1 MRNKVGRRNSRDI
14 KIQLQ
19 LQREN
24 KRRNGEII
32 RVPKSTT
39 ELTTTGF
46 MEYHQK
52 LKQLALDYF
61 NSVLPEPNSQLTIFE

>member
-1 MRNKVGRRNSRDI
+1 M
-14 KIQLQ
+14 Q
-19 LQREN
+19 LQRKINEET
-24 KRRNGEII
+24 GEII

-46 MEYHQK
+46 MEYYQK

-61 NSVLPEPNSQLTIFE
+61 NTALPEPNKQLEIFTNEPK